1 MDQTVC
7 TRVEHV
13 KLAVATKPMVTV

>member
-13 KLAVATKPMVTV
+13 TLAVATKPMVTV